1 MLRRLRPRRRLERNK
16 GMAMKLKTSVTALL
30 LLASLACAQSATQS
44 TTQGTMKKKPAAS
57 PAAPTKSAAPAKT
70 AKMAKAPAPAKAA
83 IKTTS
88 KATTPKAVKAVA
100 PPKTLKA
107 AKSPMAPK
115 AAKPAHHAAPKTA
128 PAAAVTSSAAAPT
141 SASPAA
147 VARKRDPFI
156 NPVQAVREGRGD
168 ACQGGKRC
176 LAANEVTLRGI
187 VKAQNGMIAVVE
199 SSAQRTYFLREND
212 AIYNGFV
219 QKITPDTVT
228 FREHYVDNLGRDAQ
242 RDIVKTVNAPV
253 V

>member
-1 MLRRLRPRRRLERNK
+1 
-16 GMAMKLKTSVTALL
+16 MAMKMKLSAIAMLL
-30 LLASLACAQSATQS
+30 MASLAYGQSATPNTATKAPGGS
-44 TTQGTMKKKPAAS
+44 KTSAA
-57 PAAPTKSAAPAKT
+57 TKSASKSAT
-70 AKMAKAPAPAKAA
+70 AKAMATTKPATAKATSAKPATA
-83 IKTTS
+83 
-88 KATTPKAVKAVA
+88 KATTA
-100 PPKTLKA
+100 
-107 AKSPMAPK
+107 K
-115 AAKPAHHAAPKTA
+115 AAKPAAPPAKAKPAHSPMATKPAAKAVHHTAPKPA
-128 PAAAVTSSAAAPT
+128 PATAATTASAAAP
-141 SASPAA
+141 APNAA
-147 VARKRDPFI
+147 AEAARKRDPFV

-168 ACQGGKRC
+168 GCQGGKRC
-176 LAANEVTLRGI
+176 LAANEIVLRGI

>member
-1 MLRRLRPRRRLERNK
+1 MK
-16 GMAMKLKTSVTALL
+16 MKLSAIAMLL
-30 LLASLACAQSATQS
+30 MASLAYGQSATPNTAPKAPAGS
-44 TTQGTMKKKPAAS
+44 KTSAATKSVSKTATTKATTT
-57 PAAPTKSAAPAKT
+57 TKSAT
-70 AKMAKAPAPAKAA
+70 AKATSAKAA
-83 IKTTS
+83 TA
-88 KATTPKAVKAVA
+88 KATT
-100 PPKTLKA
+100 
-107 AKSPMAPK
+107 AKPATARATTAK
-115 AAKPAHHAAPKTA
+115 AAKPAALPAKAKPAHSPMAAKPAAKAVHHTAPKPA
-128 PAAAVTSSAAAPT
+128 PATAATTSSAAAP
-141 SASPAA
+141 APNPAA
-147 VARKRDPFI
+147 EAARKRDPFV

-176 LAANEVTLRGI
+176 LAANEIVLRGI

-228 FREHYVDNLGRDAQ
+228 FREHFTDNLGRDAQ